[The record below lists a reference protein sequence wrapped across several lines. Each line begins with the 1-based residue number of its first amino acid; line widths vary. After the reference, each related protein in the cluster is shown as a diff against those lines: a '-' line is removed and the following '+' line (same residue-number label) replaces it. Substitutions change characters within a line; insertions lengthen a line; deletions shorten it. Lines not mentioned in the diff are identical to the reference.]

1 MAQLEDWELWYPQAA
16 ATGLLFGRSRVDAGF
31 AVVLVHAAPKL
42 LTARVRAA
50 DGQVLAEGADLEATD
65 DTPIARLERRGQQL
79 VRTDIWPGAA
89 ELGLPL
95 LLAGGEA
102 GLLRQWWHAPDQS
115 EWRWQLELYN
125 RRGAS

>member
-31 AVVLVHAAPKL
+31 AVVLVHAAPKV

-50 DGQVLAEGADLEATD
+50 DGRVLAEGIDLEATD
-65 DTPIARLERRGQQL
+65 DTPIARLERQGQQL
-79 VRTDIWPGAA
+79 VRADIWPGPAD
-89 ELGLPL
+89 LGLPL

-102 GLLRQWWHAPDQS
+102 GLLRQWWHAADQS

-125 RRGAS
+125 RRGS